1 MIWWITFFITITI
14 LLAIVIVA
22 NTRPFP
28 SPSPTW
34 RSDAIPKIIHQTAPA
49 NTDKWHPVWKQ
60 CQKSWQ
66 KHFPDYEYK
75 MWTDEDLDDIV
86 RIKYPWFYPT
96 FQNYDKKIKRID
108 AARYFI
114 LFEHGGIYADM
125 DFECLRNFEH
135 EIPSGKVS
143 IAESPAKNDGR
154 GETHQN
160 ALMISPPRHPF
171 WNTVFKELEKNSD
184 HHDVLYATGPQI
196 IVNSI
201 KKCDEGMVNSLPYT
215 KYAPLYNNKDFKP
228 LWQTGENIITAPKDN
243 SIYTRHHGTAVWGDF
258 SKNSQI

>member
-1 MIWWITFFITITI
+1 MWWIA
-14 LLAIVIVA
+14 LLLVVVTVLVIVIV
-22 NTRPFP
+22 TRKPYP

-34 RSDAIPKIIHQTAPA
+34 HMDKIPKIIHQTAPA
-49 NTDKWHPVWKQ
+49 DKTKWHPIWKQ
-60 CQKSWQ
+60 CQKSW
-66 KHFPDYEYK
+66 KKNFSDYEYK
-75 MWTDEDLDDIV
+75 MWTDDDLDDIV
-86 RIKYPWFYPT
+86 RIKYPWFYET
-96 FQNYDKKIKRID
+96 FQGYDKKIKRID

-125 DFECLRNFEH
+125 DFECLNNFQH
-135 EIPSGKVS
+135 EIPDGKVS
-143 IAESPAKNDGR
+143 IAESPASTDGR

-171 WNTVFKELEKNSD
+171 WNQVFQELEDNKK

-201 KKCDEGMVNSLPYT
+201 QKCQPDMVNSLSSA
-215 KYAPLYNNKDFKP
+215 KYAPLYNNTDFKP
-228 LWQTGENIITAPKDN
+228 LWQTGDNIITAPSDK